1 MEKTLEKTLEKT
13 IEKLRKSLSAPHTTR
28 LDRTKL
34 KPKVYL
40 SVSSEGFGHS
50 SRAIAIAREFKHEEI
65 LIGTYGY
72 AYDKLAANGLPCV
85 KIPQELKLIGAHGSF
100 DVGKTILKNHNW
112 ILNFNQLIQDEIN
125 VIEEYGATCI
135 VADGRLAP
143 VMAADKVGLP
153 CVVLTNQSAFYPFFE
168 KDSALVKIFGRS
180 FEWVMRTWLSSAEE
194 IVIPDFPPPYT
205 VCLPNLSTNFKVM
218 KRQRFVGPLV
228 AWKRSEIEACQR
240 TSNKPY
246 IVITL
251 GGHSYRRPL
260 FETVLATADVLK
272 DLHFDIFTTFEAEH
286 VPDNVTLR
294 GVVPFIAPYLK
305 AADLIITQAGHS
317 TAMEILTLG
326 RPALI
331 VPDKKQIEQE
341 NNSRR
346 LCELGVATQM
356 KYDELSVNNL
366 AQRIQM
372 MLESS
377 CYSEAAL
384 NMANMAEEINGTRQ
398 AEIVLR
404 DYSRRLMAY

>member
-13 IEKLRKSLSAPHTTR
+13 IDKLRRSLLAPHTTK
-28 LDRTKL
+28 LDRSKL
-34 KPKVYL
+34 RPKIYI

-50 SRAIAIAREFKHEEI
+50 SRAIAIAREFGADEI
-65 LIGTYGY
+65 LVGSYGY
-72 AYDKLAANGLPCV
+72 AYEKLKQHNVPAI
-85 KIPQELKLIGAHGSF
+85 KIPQELKLVGAHGSF

-112 ILNFNQLIQDEIN
+112 ILNFNQLIQYEID
-125 VIEEYGATCI
+125 VIEDYGATCI

-153 CVVLTNQSAFYPFFE
+153 CVVVTNQSAFYPFFE

-194 IVIPDFPPPYT
+194 IVIPDFPPPST

-228 AWKRSEIEACQR
+228 SWHRREIE
-240 TSNKPY
+240 TYKPVTKKPY

-251 GGHSYRRPL
+251 GGHAYRKPL
-260 FETVLATADVLK
+260 FETVLQVAEM
-272 DLHFDIFTTFEAEH
+272 LHNVQFDIFTTFEAEK
-286 VPDNVTLR
+286 VPVNVNIKGL
-294 GVVPFIAPYLK
+294 VPFLAPYLK

-317 TAMEILTLG
+317 TAMEILTMG
-326 RPALI
+326 KPALI

-346 LCELGVATQM
+346 LCELGVSTQM

-377 CYSEAAL
+377 CYAEAAE
-384 NMANMAEEINGTRQ
+384 NMAEIAEQINGTKQ
-398 AEIVLR
+398 AEKVLR
-404 DYSRRLMAY
+404 DYSTRLMAY